1 MSSELKKID
10 YSGIKDFNDVTNI
23 YDWMTYLNYQVEII
37 WPKNMTMPNLQNAIN
52 VFAYSP
58 ELKEMDISELDVSN
72 ATVFNG
78 FISDCPKL
86 EKFSFGKHQFKNAV
100 SFSDFFG
107 SDYSL
112 KEVDMN
118 EIDTSNVV
126 DLSYMFEDC
135 RSIEYLD
142 FSDFDTGN
150 VADMHYMFSGCS
162 GLEELD
168 LSNFDTANV
177 SYNSYGSNGFSAM
190 FFGCSSLSELDISN
204 FDCSIPFPFSAF
216 TGCSSLETLH
226 LPANMEFESDD
237 CYYLYNS
244 ETEDYEEHYIDE
256 LANLKTIYYSGSK
269 ANFENLPK
277 SERAAALL
285 DDFII
290 VDLEEDITPD
300 EPADAKVVYCMND
313 VETSYFHE
321 STVSDSERI
330 AAAKKYADDML
341 SKGKKSG
348 LSDTGIYMESFMSGV
363 SWDLYNNG
371 LIYIHG
377 TAVIDKNAS
386 SYNADVLG
394 KSLNEYVKGILYEV
408 NGGYSIYGIK
418 DFPNLEEIVIS
429 PYMDGSEICTLWDS
443 NSCGSDFE
451 KLKSIHISCNT
462 GDSFWN
468 LGRMPSGDSVEE
480 VIFDGELANSIT
492 GFESY
497 FCPKCKKLDLS
508 GFTTLD
514 SVSSITGFCANRNDP
529 MEIIW
534 PKDVSL
540 PNLVNANGV
549 FSRNSSFSELD
560 ISCIDLSNCEY
571 MSYFAGENDN
581 LKSFS
586 FGKQS
591 FKKPAQ
597 LSSFLCDNP
606 ALKEVDM
613 HELDTSNVYSLSGM
627 FQECRS
633 LESLDFSNFDTSNV
647 ALMCYMFEGCSSL
660 KELDLSDFDTG
671 SVNNYSRMF
680 AGCSSLKELDIS
692 NFDSSAPFPFSA
704 FTGCSSLETLYLPQ
718 NTEFESDECFGRF
731 DTEGNYE
738 EHYIDEL
745 SNLQTIYYYGS
756 KEDFEKLTKS
766 DRIAELFDDF
776 SVVSAAKSSK
786 MPKHSG
792 KVIYCLGN
800 VSSKKEPAHVYI
812 KKNNQLSDITIDS
825 SKEYKDADSYKLYTA
840 SKESF
845 YIVVEPDP
853 SWGAVESYELFL
865 QTKGTVR
872 KSENRYFTFSNA
884 GDLRDFVNLYG
895 NEWNDNTKFAVR
907 VVLKDKSK
915 PAPAPILT
923 RLCVSDV
930 FKVVYKY
937 LDGVT
942 NDSVEWVKF
951 SNKESFLSPSEP
963 VRADYVFK
971 GWYENNF
978 YNNYEFFSKDN
989 VERRKKIDGDIILW
1003 ANWKATSLKFSE
1015 DTWGFSNSS
1024 AYFCPTRTDATKE
1037 VKDSSGH
1044 NVYHYEIYDTDYSK
1058 LVGQYKKD
1066 EAFFREKRFKQWSG
1080 SCYGMSVTTVLNY
1093 YGDIDISQYS
1103 PGFTNMRKVTSLDD
1117 STSVVTSVKTPDGPI
1132 YTLSTSKTESFINY
1146 YLLSEYAK
1154 PYFNKWKDNLVTK
1167 DKNGNVICDAQKIS
1181 ERIEQIISYFPLED
1195 VAVLDIEFS
1204 TQSAHAVCIYDV
1216 TKEGPDRYHGYI
1228 YDCSYPN
1235 KPYDIVFYKDSS
1247 DGLYKMQAD
1256 EWNAK
1261 WNESSNHGDIIPEAI
1276 ITRDEIV
1283 NGVAD
1288 LNGGTPGNHNVSS
1301 VMSVDGNDNDEEVY
1315 ELTTSYGN
1323 FTISDGTNT
1332 AKVENGWFVSNDL
1345 GATAYGNKADVV
1357 SEIPEYV
1364 FALPVL
1370 ADGKEYTITQD
1381 SNEEY
1386 ESNTTLYYDDENDG
1400 FFVWVSSEEDG
1411 TVKIDSKGKVVTK
1424 FDASTGQYISVAYN
1438 SLDAEWSATE
1448 IFGTD
1453 TGMSIGQSGDTVS
1466 VDTDTDNA
1474 KLNVTV
1480 AGMINELLL
1489 EDVTVPADGIVI
1501 SEDDSS
1507 KCIISDTNGTEITS
1521 GYFGYCVI
1529 FDSNGGYEVP
1539 TVKNVVSGSTI
1550 DKPADPVRPGYIFKG
1565 WYKDNELKSLWDFGN
1580 DTVTADTTL
1589 YAAWEYDASAY
1600 KTVTFQMPSGN
1611 TQRLTLLSG
1620 SKLTEDMCPTVDG
1633 TEDVEWYKDEYGI
1646 NEWDFEN
1653 DTLTKD
1659 ITLYAFTPECTVSFV
1674 TGCDTVIDPVVA
1686 QIGSLIAK
1694 PGALSVNGQT
1704 FCGWYADESY
1714 ATEWDFSEDA
1724 VEGDMTLYA
1733 KWSGNI
1739 IDTKENDT
1747 LISIEL
1753 LNPNG
1758 YSYTGAQIKPAI
1770 RVYDDN
1776 KVLAEGTDYKVTY
1789 KNNVNACDIATTTLA
1804 DSKKPQVIVQGI
1816 GAYKSAKKLTEFFSI
1831 KVIDMKDLS
1840 YDVPSVAAAKSG
1852 SKPQSVKATV
1862 RNGNSTI
1869 SSKLYTIKYY
1879 TDAELKTEVKGLT
1892 KEGTYFVVFESKNS
1906 NISGVSD
1913 VFEVNVVSSSLA
1925 VSKMKVTLNK
1935 NIKCEE
1941 KALGRDETIAKIV
1954 KKAALGKDTYIS
1966 NADYET
1972 FFNIF
1977 KVSIKDENG
1986 STYTGGGIGKALL
1999 TAGKK
2004 TMTITAFDENAKNYT
2019 GSISVNFTVSGKK
2032 LNSKDFKVTY
2042 DETAAK
2048 AITSSAYTGK
2058 SNLPKIVSDLKVNTD
2073 YKVTYLKGKESL
2085 YGYEI
2090 KDAGTYT
2097 AVITGINKYQG
2108 TVKCKFTIKPLNVA
2122 NAYADGN
2129 TVIAVSDVP
2138 LSPAGSKPEIS
2149 VSLTSG
2155 EDTFNLI
2162 EGTDF
2167 KAAFSNNKKA
2177 SPDGKFASVKLTGIG
2192 NFAGTIKGD
2201 GVTEKDSTKALKKG
2215 IAKELNFKVT
2225 PKDISSND
2233 VSLTVSKINYAKSG
2247 AFKGVS
2253 LSLTDNGVK
2262 ISAKDYTTTATE
2274 AEGLITLTITG
2285 KGTNYTGSR
2294 VETIPNTLISVSD
2307 AKKVKIARVSS
2318 DKIYYTGE
2326 AINPAVTITDAAGN
2340 DISDKVIVT
2349 YGENTKVG
2357 TGKITVTGD
2366 VSKGYIGKKTVT
2378 FVILPKWAQWLFK

>member
-1 MSSELKKID
+1 MRKILFKSVSIVLSATMIFTSVDLTAFASEIDNGLLLDEAAIVANEEDVIADSDSDRAAEEKDSSAETEIID
-10 YSGIKDFNDVTNI
+10 NDDEVYIHESNLSESDRIAAAREYADNMLSKGEESGINDQGAYAQSLDQGISWILYNNGLLHVYGENSYGYDEGYSSGIAGSGYWGESHLNDVTQILYEVNGLKSIYSFRNIPNVEEIVFSPDMDATDTDSLLAFQNCPKLKKVRMSFTTSEKLTQAYLSYSNDNLSNLEEIIIDGKIDNSFEYTGTFRGDCYFPGLKKLDLSGIGGFESVTSI
-23 YDWMTYLNYQVEII
+23 YDWMTYLNYQVDIT
-37 WPKNMTMPNLQNAIN
+37 WPQNMSMPKLQNACN

-58 ELKEMDISELDVSN
+58 GLKEMDISEMDLSN
-72 ATVFNG
+72 AANLQG
-78 FISDCPKL
+78 FISCCDNL
-86 EKFSFGKHQFKNAV
+86 EKF
-100 SFSDFFG
+100 
-107 SDYSL
+107 
-112 KEVDMN
+112 
-118 EIDTSNVV
+118 T
-126 DLSYMFEDC
+126 
-135 RSIEYLD
+135 
-142 FSDFDTGN
+142 
-150 VADMHYMFSGCS
+150 
-162 GLEELD
+162 
-168 LSNFDTANV
+168 
-177 SYNSYGSNGFSAM
+177 
-190 FFGCSSLSELDISN
+190 
-204 FDCSIPFPFSAF
+204 
-216 TGCSSLETLH
+216 
-226 LPANMEFESDD
+226 
-237 CYYLYNS
+237 
-244 ETEDYEEHYIDE
+244 
-256 LANLKTIYYSGSK
+256 
-269 ANFENLPK
+269 
-277 SERAAALL
+277 
-285 DDFII
+285 
-290 VDLEEDITPD
+290 
-300 EPADAKVVYCMND
+300 
-313 VETSYFHE
+313 
-321 STVSDSERI
+321 
-330 AAAKKYADDML
+330 
-341 SKGKKSG
+341 
-348 LSDTGIYMESFMSGV
+348 
-363 SWDLYNNG
+363 
-371 LIYIHG
+371 
-377 TAVIDKNAS
+377 
-386 SYNADVLG
+386 
-394 KSLNEYVKGILYEV
+394 
-408 NGGYSIYGIK
+408 
-418 DFPNLEEIVIS
+418 
-429 PYMDGSEICTLWDS
+429 
-443 NSCGSDFE
+443 
-451 KLKSIHISCNT
+451 
-462 GDSFWN
+462 
-468 LGRMPSGDSVEE
+468 
-480 VIFDGELANSIT
+480 
-492 GFESY
+492 
-497 FCPKCKKLDLS
+497 
-508 GFTTLD
+508 
-514 SVSSITGFCANRNDP
+514 
-529 MEIIW
+529 
-534 PKDVSL
+534 
-540 PNLVNANGV
+540 
-549 FSRNSSFSELD
+549 
-560 ISCIDLSNCEY
+560 
-571 MSYFAGENDN
+571 
-581 LKSFS
+581 

-591 FKKPAQ
+591 FKNPAT
-597 LSSFLCDNP
+597 LNNFFGSDY
-606 ALKEVDM
+606 ALKEVNMQDI
-613 HELDTSNVYSLSGM
+613 
-627 FQECRS
+627 
-633 LESLDFSNFDTSNV
+633 DTSNV
-647 ALMCYMFEGCSSL
+647 ADMSEMFDDCSGIVHLDLSALKTGNVTNMHSMFYGCSSL
-660 KELDLSDFDTG
+660 KELDLSNFDTG
-671 SVNNYSRMF
+671 SIAYNRGANGFSSMF
-680 AGCSSLKELDIS
+680 SGCSSLTELDIS
-692 NFDSSAPFPFSA
+692 NFESQTPFPFSA
-704 FTGCSSLETLYLPQ
+704 FVGCSSLETLYLPA
-718 NTEFESDECFGRF
+718 NTEFESDDCYYLFNSAI
-731 DTEGNYE
+731 DNYE
-738 EHYIDEL
+738 GHYIDEL
-745 SNLQTIYYYGS
+745 TNLKTIYYYGS

-776 SVVSAAKSSK
+776 SIVSAAKSSK

-872 KSENRYFTFSNA
+872 KSENRYFTFNNA

-1066 EAFFREKRFKQWSG
+1066 EAFLREKRFKQWSG

-1103 PGFTNMRKVTSLDD
+1103 PGFTNMRKVTLLDD

-1167 DKNGNVICDAQKIS
+1167 DKNGNVICDARKIS

-1261 WNESSNHGDIIPEAI
+1261 WNESSNHGDIIPEAL

-1288 LNGGTPGNHNVSS
+1288 LIGGTPGSHNVSS

-1345 GATAYGNKADVV
+1345 GATAYGNVADVV

-1364 FALPVL
+1364 FELPVL

-1381 SNEEY
+1381 ADVDY
-1386 ESNTTLYYDDENDG
+1386 APHTTLYYGDPDNG
-1400 FFVWVSSEEDG
+1400 FFVSVSSEEDG
-1411 TVKIDSKGKVVTK
+1411 SIVIDSEGNIDTAY
-1424 FDASTGQYISVAYN
+1424 DTSNEQYISVAYN
-1438 SLDAEWSATE
+1438 SLDTDWAATDV
-1448 IFGTD
+1448 FGTD
-1453 TGMSIGQSGDTVS
+1453 TGMSIERNGDEVI
-1466 VDTDTDNA
+1466 VDTDTDDTS
-1474 KLNVTV
+1474 LNVTV

-1489 EDVTVPADGIVI
+1489 EDVIVPADGIVI

-1521 GYFGYCVI
+1521 GYFGFCVI

-1539 TVKNVVSGSTI
+1539 TIKNVVSGSTI
-1550 DKPADPVRPGYIFKG
+1550 DKPADPVRPGYAFKG
-1565 WYKDNELKSLWDFGN
+1565 WYKEKELKNLWDFEN

-1589 YAAWEYDASAY
+1589 YAAWEVDTTAY

-1611 TQRLTLLSG
+1611 SQRQTLLTG

-1653 DTLTKD
+1653 DTVTKD
-1659 ITLYAFTPECTVSFV
+1659 VTIYAFTPECTISFD
-1674 TGCDTVIDPVVA
+1674 TGCETVIEPVITH
-1686 QIGSLIAK
+1686 IGSLIAT
-1694 PGALSVNGQT
+1694 PEDPALAGQT
-1704 FCGWYADESY
+1704 FCGWYTDATYS
-1714 ATEWDFSEDA
+1714 TEWNFSDDT
-1724 VEGDMTLYA
+1724 VKGDMTLYA

-1816 GAYKSAKKLTEFFSI
+1816 GAYKNAKKLVEFFSI
-1831 KVIDMKDLS
+1831 NVADMKDLS
-1840 YDVPSVAAAKSG
+1840 YDVPSVVPAKSG
-1852 SKPQSVKATV
+1852 SKLQPVKATV
-1862 RNGNSTI
+1862 RNGNLTI
-1869 SSKLYTIKYY
+1869 SSKLYAVKYY
-1879 TDAELKTEVKGLT
+1879 TDAELTTEVKGLT

-1913 VFEVNVVSSSLA
+1913 VFEVNVVSASLA
-1925 VSKMKVTLNK
+1925 VSKMKLTLNK

-1941 KALGRDETIAKIV
+1941 NTLKRDETIAKIV

-1966 NADYET
+1966 DADYET

-2048 AITSSAYTGK
+2048 AVTSSAYTGK

-2108 TVKCKFTIKPLNVA
+2108 TVKAKFTIKPLNVL
-2122 NAYADGN
+2122 NAYSDGK
-2129 TVIAVSDVP
+2129 TTITVSDAK
-2138 LSPAGSKPEIS
+2138 LSLAGSKPEIS
-2149 VSLTSG
+2149 VTVTNG
-2155 EDTFNLI
+2155 EESFNLS
-2162 EGTDF
+2162 EGKDF
-2167 KAAFSNNKKA
+2167 KTAFTNNRKA

-2225 PKDISSND
+2225 PKEISSND
-2233 VSLTVSKINYAKSG
+2233 VTVTVSKISFAKSG
-2247 AFKGVS
+2247 EVKGVS
-2253 LSLTDNGVK
+2253 ISLADSGVK
-2262 ISAKDYTTTATE
+2262 ISSKDYTSTFEET
-2274 AEGLITLTITG
+2274 EGLITLTITG

-2307 AKKVKIARVSS
+2307 SKKVKIARVSS

-2326 AINPAVTITDAAGN
+2326 AINPAVTITDAAGS

-2366 VSKGYIGKKTVT
+2366 VSKGYIGKKSVT